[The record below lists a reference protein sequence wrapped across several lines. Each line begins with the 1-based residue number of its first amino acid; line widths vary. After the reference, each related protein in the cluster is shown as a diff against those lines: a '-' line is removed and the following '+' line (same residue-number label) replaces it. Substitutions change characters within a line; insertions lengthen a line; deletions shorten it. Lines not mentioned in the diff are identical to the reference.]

1 MKEIGKLEW
10 FGGNQDA
17 LNAFR
22 MFVDLSHLWD
32 DLVDKDKEATEDEI
46 NNAFLICL
54 VYLPA
59 NPFYRSIQEQILP
72 MWLTVVSAYQTA
84 NKFERDK
91 DAHGIEI
98 AHGLRYAAGNIVAL
112 KFNLPPI
119 FPLLWITVSMIVCSV
134 IGIAFGLFPAWKA
147 ANLNP
152 VEALRP
158 K

>member
-1 MKEIGKLEW
+1 MNTEGKLEW

-17 LNAFR
+17 LNVYR
-22 MFVDLSHLWD
+22 MFVDLAHLWD
-32 DLVDKDKEATEDEI
+32 DLVDKDKEATEDDI

-91 DAHGIEI
+91 DVHGIEI
-98 AHGLRYAAGNIVAL
+98 AHGLRYAAGNIVAYMVYVCVGPE
-112 KFNLPPI
+112 KAKEFLPDMWKNI
-119 FPLLWITVSMIVCSV
+119 FFERYDDYRKEHLDVNS
-134 IGIAFGLFPAWKA
+134 K
-147 ANLNP
+147 
-152 VEALRP
+152 
-158 K
+158 

>member
-1 MKEIGKLEW
+1 MNTEGKLEW

-17 LNAFR
+17 LNVFR

-91 DAHGIEI
+91 DEHGVEI
-98 AHGLRYAAGNIVAL
+98 AHGLRYAAGNIVAYMVYVCVGPE
-112 KFNLPPI
+112 KAKEFLPDM
-119 FPLLWITVSMIVCSV
+119 WKTVFFERYDDYRKEHLDVDS
-134 IGIAFGLFPAWKA
+134 K
-147 ANLNP
+147 
-152 VEALRP
+152 
-158 K
+158 

>member
-1 MKEIGKLEW
+1 MNNDGKLEW

-17 LNAFR
+17 LNVFR

-91 DAHGIEI
+91 DMHGIEI
-98 AHGLRYAAGNIVAL
+98 AHSLRYAAGNIVAYMVYVCVGPE
-112 KFNLPPI
+112 KAKEFLPDM
-119 FPLLWITVSMIVCSV
+119 WKTVFFERYDDYRKEHLDVDS
-134 IGIAFGLFPAWKA
+134 K
-147 ANLNP
+147 
-152 VEALRP
+152 
-158 K
+158 

>member
-1 MKEIGKLEW
+1 MNTEGKLEW

-17 LNAFR
+17 LNVFR

-59 NPFYRSIQEQILP
+59 NPFYRSIQEQVLP

-98 AHGLRYAAGNIVAL
+98 AHGLRYAAGNIVAYMVYVCVGPE
-112 KFNLPPI
+112 KAKEFLPDMWKTI
-119 FPLLWITVSMIVCSV
+119 FFERYDDYRKEHLDVKSV
-134 IGIAFGLFPAWKA
+134 
-147 ANLNP
+147 
-152 VEALRP
+152 
-158 K
+158 